1 MQRDLWEA
9 YRDKS
14 FLVVAINLGDKRE
27 EVKAFQER
35 SHLTYPVLM
44 DPDKSS
50 SPRFKTDFAMPY
62 NLLVDGQMVVR
73 YSAAGSDFKLLKG
86 EAARLLSAP

>member
-1 MQRDLWEA
+1 MQKEFWEA

-14 FLVVAINLGDKRE
+14 LLVVGLDLGDKQD

-35 SHLTYPVLM
+35 HHLTFPVLM

-50 SPRFKTDFAMPY
+50 SPRFKKDFLIPY
-62 NLLVDGQMVVR
+62 NLLVDDQMVVR
-73 YSAAGSDFKLLKG
+73 YSGFDFKSLNRRIAELM
-86 EAARLLSAP
+86 STP